1 MIKKLLCATDG
12 SIASDKA
19 VDFAVEFAKQLG
31 AQLTFV
37 TVSTVTEDSVSHTRF
52 WDSEELHAIDEQ
64 IHRELAG
71 AEAKAKAAGLASFKC
86 VTVQS
91 PNIAAGII
99 GYAEEHGYEHI
110 VTGSTGKTGISRM
123 LMGSIASD
131 VVAKAHC
138 PVTIVR

>member
-12 SIASDKA
+12 SIASEKA
-19 VDFAVEFAKQLG
+19 VDFAVGFAKQLSVG
-31 AQLTFV
+31 LTFV

-64 IHRELAG
+64 IHHELAG
-71 AEAKAKAAGLASFKC
+71 AEAKAKAAGLADFKC
-86 VTVQS
+86 VTVQC
-91 PNIAAGII
+91 PNIATGII

-110 VTGSTGKTGISRM
+110 VTGSTGKSGISRI

-138 PVTIVR
+138 PVTVVR